1 MDFRSLCKSGASY
14 LTSTIL
20 MGPLRLLVELR
31 PLFGAGD
38 GGVVVVQTLRHP
50 LADDVH
56 QPLEGLL
63 HINVVFSARFK
74 ELETCQDRT
83 GEGKKKEGV
92 FIAQVKAHATNPL
105 IL

>member
-1 MDFRSLCKSGASY
+1 MDFGSLCKRGESY

-31 PLFGAGD
+31 PLLGAGD

-63 HINVVFSARFK
+63 HVNVVFSARFK
-74 ELETCQDRT
+74 ELETCQDRR
-83 GEGKKKEGV
+83 GKGKKKKNKV
-92 FIAQVKAHATNPL
+92 FLLLQ
-105 IL
+105 